1 MNKSKNKKRGVK
13 REKGRQRRVFFFRAK
28 SGEEGEA
35 GWGDE
40 KREGGVFFF
49 RAEFFFRPN
58 LSLALLFVV
67 SFEEKGKRISEFPRL
82 SPSALS
88 PQISLALAAMRRSRS
103 LLACLALLVLL
114 VLCSSEFLR
123 RRK

>member
-40 KREGGVFFF
+40 KREGGVFFLSG
-49 RAEFFFRPN
+49 RVFF
-58 LSLALLFVV
+58 
-67 SFEEKGKRISEFPRL
+67 
-82 SPSALS
+82 S
-88 PQISLALAAMRRSRS
+88 PQPLARSTLCRLVRRKRKKDIGIPTPQPFRTFPSNFSRLGRDAKITLAASVPGAAS
-103 LLACLALLVLL
+103 AACAVL
-114 VLCSSEFLR
+114 
-123 RRK
+123 K